1 MAYNR
6 TKNEARALLRTK
18 PARADCSQYNRVPS
32 AFEAPWGDTKRDL
45 PLRKISHNVSFQK
58 FIDRIFQFRNRILIV
73 FLHRMHNAMLNV
85 IL

>member
-58 FIDRIFQFRNRILIV
+58 FIDRIFQFRNCLHVIL
-73 FLHRMHNAMLNV
+73 FDCMDNAMLNM